1 MKINWSDLSKYRN
14 QLYGLAMFW
23 IVIFHVWEEF
33 KDIFPNGNS
42 LVSIIKNGNLG
53 VEIFL
58 FLSGISKYF
67 AIQKYVE
74 PTGRI
79 RVGEFLKK
87 RTAGIVKVYFVF
99 CVPFYVLAYLV
110 LKWNPKLFLQ
120 QVFFC
125 RKGVS
130 SFWFLLCIV
139 ICYCIYPYIYQL
151 IKKSK
156 INRIGAGL
164 VLYIAGLIL
173 LCAFANDYYLK
184 YEILLSRFPV
194 FIAGAV
200 CGKKVYEKSEMD
212 VRWLVISILIVI
224 SKAPVLAVL
233 RRILPFFSEYST
245 VVNRLYGAVIGVST
259 IICLTA
265 LLKYLENT
273 KIYDLF
279 GFLGTFTLETYVT
292 HVAYRY
298 LLLRM
303 FEFLQIRIDSLKE
316 VLVLLIL
323 YSITSFVW
331 GYILSVVLNK
341 QHPLL
346 DLKRKF

>member
-58 FLSGISKYF
+58 FLSGISMYF

-87 RTAGIVKVYFVF
+87 RAAGILKVYFVF

-120 QVFFC
+120 QLFFC
-125 RKGVS
+125 RSGVS
-130 SFWFLLCIV
+130 SFWFLLCIM
-139 ICYCIYPYIYQL
+139 ICYCIYPYLYQL

-156 INRIGAGL
+156 ITMIGVGL
-164 VLYIAGLIL
+164 VIYIGGLML
-173 LCAFANDYYLK
+173 LCVFANDYYLK
-184 YEILLSRFPV
+184 YEILLSRLPV
-194 FIAGAV
+194 FIVGAV
-200 CGKKVYEKSEMD
+200 CGKKVYEKSEMN
-212 VRWLVISILIVI
+212 VLWLVLSILVVL
-224 SKAPVLAVL
+224 SKAPALGVLK
-233 RRILPFFSEYST
+233 RSLPFFSEYST
-245 VVNRLYGAVIGVST
+245 VVNRLYGAIIGVSA

-279 GFLGTFTLETYVT
+279 GFLGTYTLETYVS

-303 FEFLQIRIDSLKE
+303 FEFLHIKIDSLKE
-316 VLVLLIL
+316 VLVLLIV
-323 YSITSFVW
+323 YTITSFVW
-331 GYILSVVLNK
+331 GYILASA
-341 QHPLL
+341 
-346 DLKRKF
+346 LKNRTPVSKLKK